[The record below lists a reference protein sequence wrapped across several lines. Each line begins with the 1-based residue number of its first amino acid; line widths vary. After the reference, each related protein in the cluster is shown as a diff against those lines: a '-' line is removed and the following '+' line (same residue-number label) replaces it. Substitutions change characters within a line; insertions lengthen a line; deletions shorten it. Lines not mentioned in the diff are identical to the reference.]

1 MPAIPLFSRN
11 FADGNFNPKPDMRK
25 AIAMGETIMD
35 IIFHGEQPTAAVPG
49 GSSFNSIISLGRAG
63 VPAMFL
69 GETGRDEVGRR
80 IAAFLRSNHV
90 DSRYLRMRDDIQSAV
105 SLAFL
110 DEQNDAHYMFYKQPP
125 RTLPD
130 FEQPEV
136 SKDDVVQFGSYY
148 VLNPHIRPQVKSF
161 LQHARDRQAILY
173 YDVNF
178 RRPHASELERLFPAI
193 LENFRLADIV
203 RGSADDFEVMY
214 NERDPEAIYRR
225 HIAAHSPLF
234 ICTQGGE
241 GITLCTPQG
250 VSRFDVPQVRTV
262 STIGAGDNF
271 NAGLIYG
278 LLRHGIRRTDL
289 PSLPAAQWE
298 SLIDCGRRFS
308 ANVCASIHNSID
320 EEFGRLMAEGLHEA
334 ASSGNR
340 QK

>member
-1 MPAIPLFSRN
+1 
-11 FADGNFNPKPDMRK
+11 MRK
-25 AIAMGETIMD
+25 VIGIGETLLD
-35 IIFHGEQPTAAVPG
+35 IIFRDGQPTAAVPG

-63 VPAMFL
+63 IPAVFM

-90 DSRYLRMRDDIQSAV
+90 NADYLRMRDDIQSAV

-110 DEQNDAHYMFYKQPP
+110 DEHHDAHYMFYKQPP
-125 RTLPD
+125 RTLPG
-130 FEQPEV
+130 FAPPAVEA
-136 SKDDVVQFGSYY
+136 DDVVQFGSYY

-178 RRPHASELERLFPAI
+178 RRPHAPELERLFPAI

-225 HIAAHSPLF
+225 HIAAHCPLF

-278 LLRHGIRRTDL
+278 LLRHGIRRADL

-320 EEFGRLMAEGLHEA
+320 EEFGRLMAEEMRN
-334 ASSGNR
+334 SSA
-340 QK
+340 

>member
-1 MPAIPLFSRN
+1 
-11 FADGNFNPKPDMRK
+11 MRK

-63 VPAMFL
+63 VPAVLM

-90 DSRYLRMRDDIQSAV
+90 DDSFLRMRDDIQSAV

-110 DEQNDAHYMFYKQPP
+110 DEQRDAHYMFYKQPP
-125 RTLPD
+125 HTLPG
-130 FEQPEV
+130 FAPPTV
-136 SKDDVVQFGSYY
+136 GADDVVQFGSYY
-148 VLNPHIRPQVKSF
+148 VLNPHIRPQIKSF
-161 LQHARDRQAILY
+161 LEHARERQAILY

-178 RRPHASELERLFPAI
+178 RRAHAAELDSLFPTI
-193 LENFRLADIV
+193 LENFGLADIV

-214 NERDPEAIYRR
+214 GLRDPEEIYHR
-225 HIAAHSPLF
+225 HIAPYCPLF
-234 ICTQGGE
+234 ICTQGGD
-241 GITLCTPQG
+241 GIMRCTPQETL
-250 VSRFDVPQVRTV
+250 RFDVPQVQTV

-278 LLRHGIRRTDL
+278 LIRHGIRRADL
-289 PSLPAAQWE
+289 PTLSPRQWE
-298 SLIDCGRRFS
+298 TLIDCGRRFS

-320 EEFGRLMAEGLHEA
+320 EEFGRKMAEEL
-334 ASSGNR
+334 R
-340 QK
+340 

>member
-1 MPAIPLFSRN
+1 
-11 FADGNFNPKPDMRK
+11 MRK
-25 AIAMGETIMD
+25 VIAMGETIMD

-63 VPAMFL
+63 VPAVFL

-90 DSRYLRMRDDIQSAV
+90 DARFLRMRDDIQSAV

-110 DEQNDAHYMFYKQPP
+110 DERNDAHYMFYKQPP

-136 SKDDVVQFGSYY
+136 EADDVVQFGSYY
-148 VLNPHIRPQVKSF
+148 ALNPHIRPQVKGF

-178 RRPHASELERLFPAI
+178 RRPHAAELERLFPAI
-193 LENFRLADIV
+193 LENYHLADIV

-214 NERDPEAIYRR
+214 GQRDPEAIYRR
-225 HIAAHSPLF
+225 HIAVHCPLF

-250 VSRFDVPQVRTV
+250 VFRFDVPQVRTV

-278 LLRHGIRRTDL
+278 LIRHAIRRADL
-289 PSLPAAQWE
+289 PTLTRTQWE
-298 SLIDCGRRFS
+298 PLIDCGRRFS
-308 ANVCASIHNSID
+308 THVCASIHNSID
-320 EEFGRLMAEGLHEA
+320 EDFGREMSEGL
-334 ASSGNR
+334 R
-340 QK
+340 